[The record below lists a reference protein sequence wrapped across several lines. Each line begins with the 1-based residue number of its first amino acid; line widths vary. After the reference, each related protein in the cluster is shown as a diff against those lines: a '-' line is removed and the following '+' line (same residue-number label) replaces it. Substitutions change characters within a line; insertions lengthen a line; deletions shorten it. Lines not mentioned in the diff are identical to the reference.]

1 MTNTETVQGQ
11 VRSPDGTTISYE
23 RSGSGPAVVIVYPS
37 LQDRELG
44 SFHGLR
50 DLLAADF
57 TVHLYDRRGHAD
69 SGGTA
74 PDAVQREV
82 EDLGA
87 LIEAAGGSA
96 SVFGYSAG
104 ALLAL
109 HAAASGLAIPKLALL
124 EPPIAADEDRA
135 AQAVFVAELT
145 DRIVAGRREAALE
158 HFLTGIGMPPEVLD
172 GLRGTPAWTVMQ
184 AVAPR
189 LLHDCALSQ
198 ASSVDLLAAVPA
210 PTLVLDSAASDAT
223 LTAMAATVAAAL
235 PNGSHRT
242 LLGEWHGVPDETL
255 APALTQF
262 FTG

>member
-1 MTNTETVQGQ
+1 MTTMETVQGEA
-11 VRSPDGTTISYE
+11 RSPDGTTITYE
-23 RSGSGPAVVIVYPS
+23 RSGSGPALVIVYPS

-50 DLLAADF
+50 DLLATDF
-57 TVHLYDRRGHAD
+57 TVHLYDRRGD
-69 SGGTA
+69 TA
-74 PDAVQREV
+74 PYAVEREV

-87 LIEAAGGSA
+87 VIEAAGGSA

-109 HAAASGLAIPKLALL
+109 HAAASGLAISKLALL
-124 EPPIAADEDRA
+124 EPPIDADEDRA
-135 AQAVFVAELT
+135 AQAAFVAELT
-145 DRIVAGRREAALE
+145 ERIGSGRHEAALE
-158 HFLTGIGMPPEVLD
+158 HFLTGIGMPAEALD

-184 AVAPR
+184 AAAPR

-198 ASSVDLLAAVPA
+198 ASSIDLLADVPT

-223 LTAMAATVAAAL
+223 LAAMAAGVAAAL

-242 LLGEWHGVPDETL
+242 LPGEWHGVADETL

-262 FTG
+262 FTA